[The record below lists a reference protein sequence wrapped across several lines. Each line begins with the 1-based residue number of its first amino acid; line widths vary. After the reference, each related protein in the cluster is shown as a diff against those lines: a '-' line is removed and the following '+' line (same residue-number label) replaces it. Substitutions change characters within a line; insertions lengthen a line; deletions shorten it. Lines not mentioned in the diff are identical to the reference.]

1 MFDSDL
7 NSGFIE
13 EDNFNI
19 SNQFSNFELIHTS
32 KNGYSEVF
40 KAKRYGKW
48 YVLKRLTDSQKDN
61 PRYQSLLEKEFD
73 IAQQLSHQNI
83 VQTISFE
90 FVEELGLCVIQE
102 YIDGLTWDDFF
113 AKNNHSKKETY
124 RLLSELCDAL
134 SYIHNKQI
142 VHRDIKPNN
151 IIITRDGNH
160 VKLIDF
166 GLADKD
172 EYDILKEP
180 AGTAIYAS
188 PEQQKRNKID
198 NRSDIF
204 ALGKILEDITCYSP
218 KIKRISKKCLSDNP
232 NKRFKSTLEIKDILN
247 SKKELIFGMI
257 ILLIAILSAISFII
271 INQKEQIK
279 SLEIQNIDVK
289 SRADSLE
296 SVMKQSGEKEVLYQ
310 ALLEQVIDYANGRC
324 KDIED
329 SLADIEKYSDKY
341 YNEVG
346 ERVNELILSRGSFPE
361 QLMKSNIKDDASY
374 YEEWLT
380 NLKYAEETIYTEF
393 SRKMFRR

>member
-247 SKKELIFGMI
+247 SKKEPIFGMI

-279 SLEIQNIDVK
+279 SIEIQNIDVK

-341 YNEVG
+341 YNEAG

>member
-48 YVLKRLTDSQKDN
+48 YVLKRLTDSKKDN

-247 SKKELIFGMI
+247 SKKEPIFGMI

-279 SLEIQNIDVK
+279 SIEIQNIDVK

-341 YNEVG
+341 YNEAG

>member
-247 SKKELIFGMI
+247 SKKEPIFGMI

-279 SLEIQNIDVK
+279 SIEIQNIDVK

>member
-48 YVLKRLTDSQKDN
+48 YVLKRLTDSKKDN

-247 SKKELIFGMI
+247 SKKEPIFGMI

-279 SLEIQNIDVK
+279 SIEIQNIDVK

-341 YNEVG
+341 YNEAG

-393 SRKMFRR
+393 SRKMFKR

>member
-90 FVEELGLCVIQE
+90 FVKELGLCVIQE

-247 SKKELIFGMI
+247 SKKEPIFGMI

-279 SLEIQNIDVK
+279 SIEIQNIDVK

>member
-247 SKKELIFGMI
+247 SKKEPIFGMI

-271 INQKEQIK
+271 INQKEQII
-279 SLEIQNIDVK
+279 SIEIQNIDVK

>member
-247 SKKELIFGMI
+247 SKKEPIFGMI

-296 SVMKQSGEKEVLYQ
+296 SVIKQSGEKEVLYQ

>member
-247 SKKELIFGMI
+247 SKKEPIFGMI
-257 ILLIAILSAISFII
+257 ILLIAILSAIYFII

-279 SLEIQNIDVK
+279 SIEIQNIDVK

-341 YNEVG
+341 YNEAG

>member
-172 EYDILKEP
+172 AYDILKEP

-247 SKKELIFGMI
+247 SKKEPIFGMI

-279 SLEIQNIDVK
+279 SIEIQNIDVK

>member
-218 KIKRISKKCLSDNP
+218 KIKRISKKCFSDNP

-279 SLEIQNIDVK
+279 SIEIQNIDVK

>member
-247 SKKELIFGMI
+247 SKKEPIFGMI

-279 SLEIQNIDVK
+279 SIEIQNIDVK

-341 YNEVG
+341 YNKAG

>member
-247 SKKELIFGMI
+247 SKKEPIFGMI

-279 SLEIQNIDVK
+279 SIEIQNIDVK

-310 ALLEQVIDYANGRC
+310 ALLEQVIDYAYGRC

>member
-172 EYDILKEP
+172 AYDILKEP

-247 SKKELIFGMI
+247 SKKEPIFGMI

-279 SLEIQNIDVK
+279 SIEIQNIDVK

-296 SVMKQSGEKEVLYQ
+296 SVMKQSSEKEVLYQ

-341 YNEVG
+341 YNEAG

>member
-247 SKKELIFGMI
+247 SKKEPIFGMI

-279 SLEIQNIDVK
+279 SIEIQNIDVK

-341 YNEVG
+341 YNEAG
-346 ERVNELILSRGSFPE
+346 ERVNELILSRGSFPAR
-361 QLMKSNIKDDASY
+361 SPRTSA
-374 YEEWLT
+374 
-380 NLKYAEETIYTEF
+380 
-393 SRKMFRR
+393 